1 MEKIFS
7 NRVEKMAIKA
17 IDDTITDKCPLL
29 VANILSNDKTPLFDG
44 NILIYRT
51 INYRNYF
58 ILSI

>member
-1 MEKIFS
+1 
-7 NRVEKMAIKA
+7 MAIKA